1 MIDKKQVRDKAL
13 VAVMQHLGFACEL
26 NRNGSFEVHASDV
39 EFSSAYQKFSVHY
52 RPVFLRLR
60 RLERKPKVSNQLM
73 NSIGASHSE
82 NLVVCTPKVLIPIK
96 D

>member
-39 EFSSAYQKFSVHY
+39 DFSAAYQKFSVHY

-82 NLVVCTPKVLIPIK
+82 NLVVSCPQGTLTN
-96 D
+96 